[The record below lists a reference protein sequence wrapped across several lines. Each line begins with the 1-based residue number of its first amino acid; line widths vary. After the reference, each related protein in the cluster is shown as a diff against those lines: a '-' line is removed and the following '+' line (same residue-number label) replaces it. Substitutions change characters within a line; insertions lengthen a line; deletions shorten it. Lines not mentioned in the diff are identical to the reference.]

1 MSQNA
6 ATSSQPA
13 IPLITRSVA
22 PTSNARTDATPIN
35 GTQAPPVQNASSATP
50 NSGPHHPAPSSH
62 ANANGTANYEGS
74 AFVKR
79 DPPVPS
85 PQFPTEVE

>member
-1 MSQNA
+1 MSQVA
-6 ATSSQPA
+6 ATGA
-13 IPLITRSVA
+13 IPLVTRSVA
-22 PTSNARTDATPIN
+22 PAGTDAIPISGN
-35 GTQAPPVQNASSATP
+35 QTSPAQNASSATP
-50 NSGPHHPAPSSH
+50 SIVQHHPGHASH
-62 ANANGTANYEGS
+62 ANGTANYQSS